1 MQPYHFEPSVQY
13 FAVKYRTEVH
23 NYIAL
28 YFQYSAES
36 KYLMT
41 SGNITNHHAFCQF
54 VTVNIYIY
62 IQYSANSMQRVYI
75 VKAYSADIEH
85 CECFVGKS

>member
-1 MQPYHFEPSVQY
+1 
-13 FAVKYRTEVH
+13 
-23 NYIAL
+23 
-28 YFQYSAES
+28 
-36 KYLMT
+36 MT
-41 SGNITNHHAFCQF
+41 SGKNITNHHAFCQF